1 MWEFKQFKY
10 IEPGTTKRFVF
21 AKGTDKNTRGSWPCI
36 SWIDTRI
43 ERIPVLRFVMHLVK
57 KSENPEEKFP
67 KKIPE
72 KIPENFSARI
82 SG

>member
-1 MWEFKQFKY
+1 
-10 IEPGTTKRFVF
+10 
-21 AKGTDKNTRGSWPCI
+21 
-36 SWIDTRI
+36 
-43 ERIPVLRFVMHLVK
+43 MHLVK
-57 KSENPEEKFP
+57 KSENPEEKFH

>member
-1 MWEFKQFKY
+1 
-10 IEPGTTKRFVF
+10 
-21 AKGTDKNTRGSWPCI
+21 
-36 SWIDTRI
+36 
-43 ERIPVLRFVMHLVK
+43 MHLVTN
-57 KSENPEEKFP
+57 SETPAAKFP